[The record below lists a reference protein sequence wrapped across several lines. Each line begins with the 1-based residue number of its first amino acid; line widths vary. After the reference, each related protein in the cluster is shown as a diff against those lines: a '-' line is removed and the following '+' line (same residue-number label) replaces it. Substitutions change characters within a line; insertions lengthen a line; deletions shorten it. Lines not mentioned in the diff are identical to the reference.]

1 MDICTS
7 TYIIVISGNYPKMK
21 IPKIKGIIDRR
32 ILINYQVDKE
42 VLENYLP
49 KPFKPKLVN
58 GKGIAGICLIRLKEI
73 RPIGFPKQIGIS
85 SENGAHR
92 IAVEW
97 NENGQPKEGVYIP
110 RRDTSSKLN
119 SLAGGTIFPGIHH
132 LAEFTVNESDG
143 DYNVA
148 FVSDDKTS
156 LSIEASETDHW
167 NEESVFEN
175 LNGVS
180 DFFKNGSIGYSPDK
194 NDFDGLEL
202 KAYNWKVSLL
212 DVKKVRSSFF
222 ENTDVF
228 PKGSV
233 KFDNAL
239 LMKDIEHEWIGL
251 KKIKL

>member
-1 MDICTS
+1 
-7 TYIIVISGNYPKMK
+7 MK
-21 IPKIKGIIDRR
+21 IPIIKGIIERR
-32 ILINYQVDKE
+32 ILINYQVDKD

-49 KPFKPKLVN
+49 NPFKPKLIN

-73 RPIGFPKQIGIS
+73 RPKGLPKQIGIS

-92 IAVEW
+92 IAVQW
-97 NENGQPKEGVYIP
+97 TENGIQKEGVYIP

-132 LAEFTVNESDG
+132 LANFKVKEKDG
-143 DYNVA
+143 NYEVG
-148 FVSDDKTS
+148 FISDDKASVSIKANETS
-156 LSIEASETDHW
+156 AW
-167 NEESVFEN
+167 NNESVFEN
-175 LNGVS
+175 LQCVS
-180 DFFKNGSIGYSPDK
+180 DFFEVGSVGYSPNK
-194 NDFDGLEL
+194 NNFEGLEL

-212 DVKKVRSSFF
+212 EVENVKSSFF
-222 ENTDVF
+222 ENESVF

-251 KKIKL
+251 KKINNCP

>member
-1 MDICTS
+1 
-7 TYIIVISGNYPKMK
+7 MK

-49 KPFKPKLVN
+49 NPFKPKLVN

-73 RPIGFPKQIGIS
+73 RPKGLPKQIGIS

-97 NENGQPKEGVYIP
+97 YENGKLREGVYIP

-119 SLAGGTIFPGIHH
+119 SLAGGTIFPGVHH
-132 LAEFTVNESDG
+132 LAEFKVHETDG
-143 DYNVA
+143 NYNVA
-148 FVSDDKTS
+148 FISDDDTT
-156 LSIEASETDHW
+156 LSIEACETLKW
-167 NEESVFEN
+167 NEESVFDD
-175 LNGVS
+175 LNCVS
-180 DFFKNGSIGYSPDK
+180 DFFENGAVGYSPD
-194 NDFDGLEL
+194 NDDFDGLEL

-212 DVKKVRSSFF
+212 EVKKVQSSFF
-222 ENTDVF
+222 ENENIF

-251 KKIKL
+251 ERIKPANLMQ

>member
-1 MDICTS
+1 MR
-7 TYIIVISGNYPKMK
+7 

-32 ILINYQVDKE
+32 ILINYQIDKE

-73 RPIGFPKQIGIS
+73 RPKGLPKQIGIS

-97 NENGQPKEGVYIP
+97 EENGKLKEGVYIP

-119 SLAGGTIFPGIHH
+119 SFAGGTIFPGIHH
-132 LAEFTVNESDG
+132 FAKFTVEENNGKYE
-143 DYNVA
+143 
-148 FVSDDKTS
+148 VSFISEDNTS
-156 LSIEASETDHW
+156 LSIKAKETENW
-167 NEESVFEN
+167 NKESVFDN
-175 LNGVS
+175 LECVS
-180 DFFKNGSIGYSPDK
+180 DFFEQGSVGYSPDK
-194 NDFDGLEL
+194 NNFEGLEL
-202 KAYNWKVSLL
+202 KAYNWKMSILEVEE
-212 DVKKVRSSFF
+212 VISSFF
-222 ENTDVF
+222 DNETIF

-251 KKIKL
+251 DKIKKATNIV